1 MSGDLSAFLPADGGF
16 RYSTVALAK
25 PFFYLYRCPTFRQWG
40 SGPGPHFVSAPA
52 EEFIR
57 FMSAPIVPATAG
69 HLRTVPPDLTSL
81 PPAICLSSPL
91 PTTTHSI
98 CSSISIP
105 SACPRSSASAVSV
118 PGYDDKSRDH
128 SNKSVS
134 RKGQFWVAMVK
145 CHYSQCMCIRQQKL
159 S

>member
-25 PFFYLYRCPTFRQWG
+25 PFYLYRCPTFRQWG

-52 EEFIR
+52 EEFVR
-57 FMSAPIVPATAG
+57 FMNAPNATAG
-69 HLRTVPPDLTSL
+69 HLQTVPPDLTSL
-81 PPAICLSSPL
+81 PPAIRLSSPL

-118 PGYDDKSRDH
+118 PGYNYKSRDH